1 MQKITMHTSR
11 TYDILIE
18 DGLLASAA
26 ELIAEILPPPRK
38 CCLVCDKTV
47 YSPSSPVL
55 SARAMKPTYALLIP
69 VKAARPRT
77 RLKKYAA

>member
-26 ELIAEILPPPRK
+26 ELIAEMRERMQRETRA
-38 CCLVCDKTV
+38 VT
-47 YSPSSPVL
+47 SRPVR
-55 SARAMKPTYALLIP
+55 ARALP
-69 VKAARPRT
+69 
-77 RLKKYAA
+77 